1 MMRSHKKDGR
11 CGMSKGCPIVN
22 ITYAVFYNP
31 VNGKCLCVKPAFP
44 CSVHE
49 VSLSH
54 SCMSL
59 VPLGKDSDNE
69 H

>member
-1 MMRSHKKDGR
+1 
-11 CGMSKGCPIVN
+11 MSKGCPIVN